1 MQELKMMKYKGYF
14 GEITYDDEAKIFHG
28 EVIGLKDIITF
39 QGKSVNELKKAF
51 QDSINDYLAW
61 CEERGEQ
68 PEKTYSGKLHIRMNP
83 QLHAHLAVE
92 AAKQNISLNDLVNQK
107 LNK

>member
-1 MQELKMMKYKGYF
+1 MEYKGYL
-14 GEITYDDEAKIFHG
+14 GKITYDDEAKIFHG

-61 CEERGEQ
+61 YKERGEQ
-68 PEKTYSGKLHIRMNP
+68 PEKDITFVCFAPQFPLRSNRGPHRKKLKMG
-83 QLHAHLAVE
+83 
-92 AAKQNISLNDLVNQK
+92 LNK
-107 LNK
+107 LNTNG

>member
-14 GEITYDDEAKIFHG
+14 GEVTYDDEAKIFHG
-28 EVIGLKDIITF
+28 EVIGLKDVITF
-39 QGKSVNELKKAF
+39 QGKSVDELKKAF

-61 CEERGEQ
+61 CDERDEQ

-83 QLHAHLAVE
+83 NLHAHLAME
-92 AAKQNISLNDLVNQK
+92 AAKQGLSLNDLVNKK
-107 LNK
+107 LRN

>member
-1 MQELKMMKYKGYF
+1 MMKYKGYLAD
-14 GEITYDDEAKIFHG
+14 ITYDDEAKIFHG

-39 QGKSVNELKKAF
+39 QGKSVDELKKAF
-51 QDSINDYLAW
+51 CDSINDYLAW

-83 QLHAHLAVE
+83 SLHANLAIE
-92 AAKQNISLNDLVNQK
+92 ATKQGVSLNDLINQK
-107 LNK
+107 LLR

>member
-1 MQELKMMKYKGYF
+1 MMKYKGYF

-39 QGKSVNELKKAF
+39 QGKSVNELRKAF
-51 QDSINDYLAW
+51 QDSINDYLTW

-83 QLHAHLAVE
+83 GLHAHLAIE
-92 AAKQNISLNDLVNQK
+92 AAKQGLSLNDLVNRK
-107 LNK
+107 LSN

>member
-1 MQELKMMKYKGYF
+1 MQESKMMKYKGYF

-39 QGKSVNELKKAF
+39 QGRSVNELKKAF
-51 QDSINDYLAW
+51 QDSINDYLTW

>member
-1 MQELKMMKYKGYF
+1 MMKYKGYF

-51 QDSINDYLAW
+51 QDSINDYLEW

-83 QLHAHLAVE
+83 DLHAHLAME
-92 AAKQNISLNDLVNQK
+92 AAKQGLSLNDLVNRK
-107 LNK
+107 LSN

>member
-1 MQELKMMKYKGYF
+1 MQELIMMKYKGYF

-39 QGKSVNELKKAF
+39 QGNSVNELKKAF

-61 CEERGEQ
+61 CNERDEQ

-83 QLHAHLAVE
+83 NLHAHLTIE
-92 AAKQNISLNDLVNQK
+92 AAQQGISLNDLINQK
-107 LNK
+107 LRR